1 VRTAEAPAQIVLTAD
16 RGAIKA
22 DGTDLSFVTV
32 KVVDKNGTLVPLADN
47 LIKFQLVGPG
57 SIIGVDNGNQISHES
72 FKANQRKAFHGMAL
86 AIVQAKQ
93 RAGRIVLQARSAGL
107 SPATIVINVR

>member
-1 VRTAEAPAQIVLTAD
+1 M
-16 RGAIKA
+16 
-22 DGTDLSFVTV
+22 

-47 LIKFQLVGPG
+47 LVKFELIGPG
-57 SIIGVDNGNQISHES
+57 SIVGVDNGNQISHES

-93 RAGRIVLQARSAGL
+93 KAGRIVLKAKSDGLESA
-107 SPATIVINVR
+107 SVVINAR